1 MIFFIFL
8 FITLTYMY
16 PNYLSVCMCRLEF
29 LTCYMLRH
37 TRGRAIYINN
47 NKTLV
52 PKLRF
57 WNYQNLT
64 TKFNIIW
71 LTSTVAA
78 PRTVVGWGTNF
89 GGEWGGRLKIGW
101 QQEEKMSKIFFFLAW
116 YKYYVKSIWKKI
128 LKNK

>member
-1 MIFFIFL
+1 MIFFFFFVHYTHIHVSQ
-8 FITLTYMY
+8 
-16 PNYLSVCMCRLEF
+16 LSVCMYV
-29 LTCYMLRH
+29 LTWISNMLRH

-47 NKTLV
+47 NKILV

-78 PRTVVGWGTNF
+78 QRTVVGWGTNF

-101 QQEEKMSKIFFFLAW
+101 QHEEKMSNFFFFLGMIQVLC
-116 YKYYVKSIWKKI
+116 KINMKEDSKK
-128 LKNK
+128 